1 MDLRLRVP
9 SQQKP
14 KLRTSTAA
22 GLSALLLI
30 WFAAA
35 PSTFADHKHER
46 RQEKETGRGASQ
58 TAFIYQGQLRDE
70 GAPSTGVY
78 DLLFK
83 LYPTQTGGD
92 EIGSISFD
100 HKELTNGLF
109 KLELDFG
116 AVLNDGKES
125 WLEIAVRPTGSTE
138 PHTVLSP
145 RQHLTATPYAVFA
158 QQERWSLIGMPV
170 GFVGAPEV
178 SKGMNLANGDPA
190 PAAGEPAQ
198 QTRSKSDKASSEGKV
213 KPQVKDEAAG
223 WTDEGTVIRL
233 TTSTDRVGIGTT
245 TPGSTKLGVF
255 TTANEAAARFEIDNA
270 SNTSSAV
277 FLNTNGTGDA
287 LRVRTEGT
295 GRAAHFSINNAN
307 SASTVVSVE
316 TVRGTGVFSFSNLGT
331 AMFGQSF
338 STTKPAGR
346 FQIFNTNSD
355 APALVAETNGDGE
368 AISASGRTGV
378 ASVGTVVGVSGLSLN
393 GTGVSGITGAGTA
406 GRFTIFGV
414 GAATNTNP
422 SLDAV
427 TFGRGPAGRFRILNS
442 SNPSAALDVSTN
454 GTNAINAVT
463 TGTGFAGVFQVNN
476 PDSEGSALYVSTN
489 GRGPAARINGRTVT
503 EILEITGGA
512 DLAERFTT
520 SEAAIPGMVV
530 AIDPDHPGQLCI
542 ARGAYNRRVAGVIS
556 GANDLNA
563 GMVLADLPGAKDSV
577 PLALSGRAWVNA
589 DATTRP
595 INPGDLLTTS
605 DRPGYAMRVLNHAK
619 AQGAII
625 GKAMTGLK
633 KGETGRVLVL
643 INLQ

>member
-1 MDLRLRVP
+1 
-9 SQQKP
+9 
-14 KLRTSTAA
+14 
-22 GLSALLLI
+22 
-30 WFAAA
+30 
-35 PSTFADHKHER
+35 
-46 RQEKETGRGASQ
+46 
-58 TAFIYQGQLRDE
+58 
-70 GAPSTGVY
+70 
-78 DLLFK
+78 
-83 LYPTQTGGD
+83 
-92 EIGSISFD
+92 
-100 HKELTNGLF
+100 
-109 KLELDFG
+109 
-116 AVLNDGKES
+116 
-125 WLEIAVRPTGSTE
+125 
-138 PHTVLSP
+138 
-145 RQHLTATPYAVFA
+145 
-158 QQERWSLIGMPV
+158 
-170 GFVGAPEV
+170 
-178 SKGMNLANGDPA
+178 
-190 PAAGEPAQ
+190 
-198 QTRSKSDKASSEGKV
+198 
-213 KPQVKDEAAG
+213 
-223 WTDEGTVIRL
+223 
-233 TTSTDRVGIGTT
+233 
-245 TPGSTKLGVF
+245 
-255 TTANEAAARFEIDNA
+255 
-270 SNTSSAV
+270 
-277 FLNTNGTGDA
+277 
-287 LRVRTEGT
+287 
-295 GRAAHFSINNAN
+295 
-307 SASTVVSVE
+307 
-316 TVRGTGVFSFSNLGT
+316 
-331 AMFGQSF
+331 MFGQSF

-393 GTGVSGITGAGTA
+393 GTGVSGITGGGTA

-422 SLDAV
+422 SLDSL
-427 TFGRGPAGRFRILNS
+427 TFGRGPSGRFRILNS

-454 GTNAINAVT
+454 GTDAIKAVT
-463 TGTGFAGVFQVNN
+463 TGTGFAGIFQVNN
-476 PDSEGSALYVSTN
+476 PDSEGSALYVSSN

-503 EILEITGGA
+503 EILEITGGS
-512 DLAERFTT
+512 DLAERFST

-589 DATTRP
+589 DATSRP